1 MSWDTS
7 VRNLRLGG
15 STDKAPRYAESTSIW
30 LLVQVLTLRRNNDPS
45 LLFLLPQ
52 ENLISWIPENIR
64 KKECTYFVESS
75 QTSDSG

>member
-1 MSWDTS
+1 MCSHLHGVTMAELVALS
-7 VRNLRLGG
+7 RN
-15 STDKAPRYAESTSIW
+15 P
-30 LLVQVLTLRRNNDPS
+30 DPL
-45 LLFLLPQ
+45 LLFLFHQ